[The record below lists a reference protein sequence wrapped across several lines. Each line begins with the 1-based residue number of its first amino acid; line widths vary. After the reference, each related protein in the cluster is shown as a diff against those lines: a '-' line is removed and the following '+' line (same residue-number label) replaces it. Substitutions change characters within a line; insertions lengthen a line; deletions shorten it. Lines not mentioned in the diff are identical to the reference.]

1 MKVTVKA
8 GEESF
13 IMNVTITDAEKYK
26 VVSLEKDETRTLT
39 VKDGNYADA
48 DTSSVDTAVA
58 GVTVTGKDVQ
68 DTYEKTVAQI
78 ATAMATFDGATVDL
92 SKCMYTLESGS
103 DSYTYKVK
111 ATAANGNGIY
121 LGPKASSTAGIP
133 NVTTAAN
140 ITFEK
145 NPSDATFSIMDNSSG
160 GGGKYLYFH
169 STDATKLH
177 FDRQNV
183 ADDNCWFELYTPS
196 TSAEDY
202 DLINGFKKITS
213 EKELKAGVSVL
224 IVTKADAQ
232 GNRYILL
239 STTGSQKYNHVAKL
253 VKQTAAA
260 TEGAAYPGTS
270 TAVFGDTNVRG
281 LSECQYTFKKISNG
295 VYAISGHTA
304 DGATTFVTM
313 GTVGIPNKTAKAN
326 ITVADVTNSNGKVSL
341 YDGSDR
347 GRG

>member
-1 MKVTVKA
+1 MINTDATASYVVRCLDADADITVSSSNRAVLDATYADGRLTLTSKGNVTGLKQVKVTVKA

-202 DLINGFKKITS
+202 DLINGCLLYTS
-213 EKELKAGVSVL
+213 DAADEL
-224 IVTKADAQ
+224 
-232 GNRYILL
+232 
-239 STTGSQKYNHVAKL
+239 
-253 VKQTAAA
+253 
-260 TEGAAYPGTS
+260 
-270 TAVFGDTNVRG
+270 
-281 LSECQYTFKKISNG
+281 
-295 VYAISGHTA
+295 
-304 DGATTFVTM
+304 
-313 GTVGIPNKTAKAN
+313 
-326 ITVADVTNSNGKVSL
+326 
-341 YDGSDR
+341 
-347 GRG
+347 